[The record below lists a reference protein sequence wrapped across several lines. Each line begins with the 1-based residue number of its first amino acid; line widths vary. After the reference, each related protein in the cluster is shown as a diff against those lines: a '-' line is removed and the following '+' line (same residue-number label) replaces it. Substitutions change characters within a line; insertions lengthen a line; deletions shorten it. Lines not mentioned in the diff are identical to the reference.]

1 MDNRRYRGDPDPRRY
16 REEPRRYRDDPPP
29 RHYRDEPVQRRY
41 RDEPDSRRYRED
53 SDTRRYREEAEP
65 RRRREEPPHRPPSRP
80 SQKRR
85 KKRSALSSSMLY
97 ILMVCGISVILAVVG
112 WTLANDVLALN
123 KEEGTAVINVQDEN
137 DFGSV
142 VKQLKEQGIIN
153 YKWAFRLFSTV
164 TNGQEKI
171 AVGTYELNTD
181 MDYRAILNNLG
192 SSSSSRMST
201 AVTIPE
207 GYSVKQIFQMLE
219 DKGIS
224 SVAKLE
230 DMAAN
235 HDYAFSFLQDIPLGD
250 PNRLEGYLFP
260 DTYEF
265 YMGEDPRFI
274 LNKMLVNFDAK
285 VTDEMR
291 QKIAD
296 SGRSI
301 RDVLI
306 VASMIERETDGT
318 DRTKIAS
325 VIYNRLNHPNS
336 GTQGYVQVDATLQ
349 YVLDQ
354 QAEAG
359 TEARKV
365 TRDDYKTLSS
375 PYNTYLNKGLPP
387 GPIANPGMASIM
399 AAMNPDN
406 SNYYYYSLGDDGVHH
421 FFNSLSE
428 HENFMASQSGN

>member
-1 MDNRRYRGDPDPRRY
+1 MDNRRYRGDPEPRRY
-16 REEPRRYRDDPPP
+16 REEPERRRYRDDPPP
-29 RHYRDEPVQRRY
+29 RHYRDDPPQRRY
-41 RDEPDSRRYRED
+41 REEPDQRRYRED
-53 SDTRRYREEAEP
+53 PEP
-65 RRRREEPPHRPPSRP
+65 RRHREEPPHRPPPRSN
-80 SQKRR
+80 QKRK
-85 KKRSALSSSMLY
+85 KKRSTLSSSMLY

-137 DFGSV
+137 DFGGV
-142 VKQLKEQGIIN
+142 VKQLKDQGIIN
-153 YKWAFRLFSTV
+153 YKWAFRLFSAV
-164 TNGQEKI
+164 TNGREKI

-224 SVAKLE
+224 SVEKLE

-296 SGRSI
+296 SGRTV
-301 RDVLI
+301 RDVII
-306 VASMIERETDGT
+306 VASMIERETDGG
-318 DRTKIAS
+318 DRTKISS
-325 VIYNRLNHPNS
+325 VIYNRLNNPGA
-336 GTQGYVQVDATLQ
+336 GTQGYLNIDATLQ

-359 TEARKV
+359 TEPRKV
-365 TRDDYKTLSS
+365 TRDDYQSLSS

-387 GPIANPGMASIM
+387 APISNPGMLSIR
-399 AAMNPDN
+399 AAMEPER
-406 SNYYYYSLGDDGVHH
+406 SNYYYYSLGEDGTHH
-421 FFNSLSE
+421 FFTNKSE
-428 HENFMASQSGN
+428 HEAFIASQGGN